1 MASSIFRS
9 TASENEF
16 KASLTDI
23 QGVAFSVV
31 GLTLFAYALP
41 HLVNVV
47 MFYTMY
53 ATSTDARDAL
63 IHEIILASLKLVLG
77 LRLLLGSRG
86 LVNFIRSMRRD
97 GRSYKQLLPE
107 VAKFTIC

>member
-1 MASSIFRS
+1 LASSIFRS

-16 KASLTDI
+16 KASHTDI

-97 GRSYKQLLPE
+97 
-107 VAKFTIC
+107 